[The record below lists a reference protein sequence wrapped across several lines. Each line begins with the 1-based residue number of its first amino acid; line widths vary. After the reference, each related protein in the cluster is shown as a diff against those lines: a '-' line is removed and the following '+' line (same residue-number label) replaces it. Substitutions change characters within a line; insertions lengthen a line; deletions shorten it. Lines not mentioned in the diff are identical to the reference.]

1 MEKQIVRPNG
11 NVYMTIYTDGDVV
24 EFRNFTSRGLTIRFD
39 AKILDQLVPFL
50 NEVLFWRKAQND

>member
-11 NVYMTIYTDGDVV
+11 NVYMTVYTDGDVV

-39 AKILDQLVPFL
+39 AKVLDQLLPFL
-50 NEVLFWRKAQND
+50 TEVNFWRKSQND